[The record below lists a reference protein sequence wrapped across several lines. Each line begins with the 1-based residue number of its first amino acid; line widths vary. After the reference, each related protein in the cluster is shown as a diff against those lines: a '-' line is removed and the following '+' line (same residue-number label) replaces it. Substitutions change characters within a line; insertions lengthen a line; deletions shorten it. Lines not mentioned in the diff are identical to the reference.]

1 MKRVLNL
8 CDPTLSVCDLI
19 FSVCDSFSVFVT
31 PFLPPTPS
39 QACPGSDGTPP
50 YSSEN
55 IELVMTVD
63 VRLLARILSSL
74 KSEMCHI
81 PEVSQLL
88 LLHNKLL
95 QCSDII
101 AQMIRHKS

>member
-8 CDPTLSVCDLI
+8 NTLSVCDLI
-19 FSVCDSFSVFVT
+19 FSVCDSFSVCVT
-31 PFLPPTPS
+31 PFIPPTPS